1 MSRKA
6 KQIVLEPEQR
16 AELERLV
23 RTHTTPKR
31 MAERAQII
39 LWGAEGQT
47 NVEMAKR
54 LRTRVARIC
63 KWRSRFVKEGLQ
75 GLFDEARHTQPR
87 KYSAET
93 ERRILSKL
101 DESPPKGYAQWNGSL
116 LAQSTGIPDYEV

>member
-6 KQIVLEPEQR
+6 KEITLEPEQR

-47 NVEMAKR
+47 NVEIAKR
-54 LRTRVARIC
+54 LRTHVARIC
-63 KWRSRFVKEGLQ
+63 KWRTRFVKESLQ
-75 GLFDEARHTQPR
+75 GLLDEPRTGQPR
-87 KYSAET
+87 KYTAET
-93 ERRILSKL
+93 ERTILRKL
-101 DESPPKGYAQWNGSL
+101 DEPPPKGYAQWNGRL
-116 LAQSTGIPDYEV
+116 LGERTCTPD